1 MRKLLLMLAMLA
13 GGCAVGPDY
22 TPPVASYSDQWHSDT
37 GMDGSAQA
45 AGRQWWQQFNDPL
58 LVSLIDETM
67 HNNRDLAVALAH
79 IERARGLRREA
90 GSGYFPTLNAGGSAN
105 RTRFSRQTG
114 FGANTGT
121 RSTFSAALDASW
133 EPDLFGRTR
142 RAIEAADARLQASL
156 AAQQGLMLSLTAEVA
171 VNYFELRGLQRQLVM
186 TERDIT
192 LLKEM
197 EEIAR
202 AKTELGVASDMDI
215 SQAQGERENIAA
227 TLPALHAGIQARIF
241 RISVLTGKA
250 PEFYNTILLQAQPL
264 PVVTDRV
271 PTGLRSEILKRRPD
285 IRQAER
291 ELAAATADIGVAKAE
306 MFPVFS
312 LTGST
317 GSSARLFTDLF
328 TPATLTRSLGA
339 ALGWPVFAGG
349 AITARVD
356 IAKAD
361 ARAALAS
368 YEQSV
373 LLALED
379 AEGALA
385 RYAGEWQTLRQL
397 KAAEASRL
405 QAFTIARLRY
415 EAGEE
420 PFLVMLDAERALITT
435 RDAIVG
441 SETRVLTTL
450 AQLHKALGGDWQPA
464 DSNSAS
470 APH

>member
-1 MRKLLLMLAMLA
+1 MKWPLLMLTLLA
-13 GGCAVGPDY
+13 SGCALGPDY
-22 TPPVASYSDQWHSDT
+22 ISPVTTYSDQWHSDT
-37 GMDGSAQA
+37 SMDGS
-45 AGRQWWQQFNDPL
+45 RQSTEHTLWWQQFNDPL
-58 LVSLIDETM
+58 LISLMDETM
-67 HNNRDLAVALAH
+67 RNNRDLAIALAH
-79 IERARGLRREA
+79 IERARGLRKEA

-186 TERDIT
+186 TERDIA
-192 LLKEM
+192 LLMEM

-202 AKTELGVASDMDI
+202 AKSELGVASDMDI
-215 SQAQGERENIAA
+215 SQARGERENIAA
-227 TLPALHAGIQARIF
+227 ALPALRTGIQTRIF

-250 PEFYNTILLQAQPL
+250 PEFYNTLLQPTQAL

-271 PTGLRSEILKRRPD
+271 PTGLRSDMLKRRPD
-285 IRQAER
+285 IIQAER
-291 ELAAATADIGVAKAE
+291 ELAAATADIGIAKAE
-306 MFPVFS
+306 MFPIFS

-317 GSSARLFTDLF
+317 GSSARLLTDLF

-339 ALGWPVFAGG
+339 TLGWPVFAGG
-349 AITARVD
+349 AISARVD

-361 ARAALAS
+361 ASAALAS

-379 AEGALA
+379 AEAALA

-397 KAAEASRL
+397 KAAEASRE

-420 PFLVMLDAERALITT
+420 PLLVMLDAERALITT
-435 RDAIVG
+435 RDAIVS
-441 SETRVLTTL
+441 SETRILTTL

-464 DSNSAS
+464 AMTQN
-470 APH
+470 